1 MSFVLHIWLAIC
13 GFVCTH
19 TVDSVSHAGERGLVQ
34 RAEGTQQLKIQNYN
48 NQKSN
53 TKNNKRQR
61 HKVHRTNEKS
71 KWKSKSK

>member
-34 RAEGTQQLKIQNYN
+34 RAEGTQQLKIQL
-48 NQKSN
+48 QKPKIKYKKQQK
-53 TKNNKRQR
+53 T
-61 HKVHRTNEKS
+61 TT
-71 KWKSKSK
+71 